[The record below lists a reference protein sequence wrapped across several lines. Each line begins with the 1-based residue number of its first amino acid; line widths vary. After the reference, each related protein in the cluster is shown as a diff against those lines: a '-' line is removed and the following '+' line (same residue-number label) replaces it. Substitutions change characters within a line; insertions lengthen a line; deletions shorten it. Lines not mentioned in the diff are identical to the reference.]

1 MIRVEFVTTQGCLQR
16 LVAFAARRKAA
27 VERRS
32 ISSYAGLTRVS
43 IDLRKMHFSKKM
55 DCRVKPGND
64 ENVYSAACCA
74 IVGVVPATV
83 ARRMSRGCDWS

>member
-1 MIRVEFVTTQGCLQR
+1 MRAGDRRGADGDDDAAKIKTSRVIR
-16 LVAFAARRKAA
+16 
-27 VERRS
+27 
-32 ISSYAGLTRVS
+32 GLTRVS
-43 IDLRKMHFSKKM
+43 INPRTMRFSKRI

-74 IVGVVPATV
+74 TVGCVPATV